1 MPAVRADARDPAA
14 RAPAVPHEPPAGDL
28 ESTDVPADYRPIDAE
43 PPPRGEIVRRE
54 LTVEERRRIEDDPVV
69 RQTLALFDG
78 ILIDVQRT
86 TAAASNRTE

>member
-1 MPAVRADARDPAA
+1 LPNVRVGARDLAA
-14 RAPAVPHEPPAGDL
+14 RAPAGPDELPADDL
-28 ESTDVPADYRPIDAE
+28 ESTDVPPDCRSVAAA

-54 LTVEERRRIEDDPVV
+54 LTIEERRRIEDDPVV

-86 TAAASNRTE
+86 AAAPNRTE